1 MPLEPVNLALLVRD
15 IAERDGVRRANLLA
29 RRLDLAIRHLDVVRV
44 PRRDFLLNL
53 ALLDSLHAVGAF
65 LHHAAHAHRHVRVLR
80 ELNQVPLWIKFTVFF
95 LAIVQPRHT
104 PPGGILV
111 PAHQFPLAVG
121 TLVAGMER
129 AVVQVVVVV
138 EKGSRLALA
147 ILNTKRPAVVVVV
160 VEPTHL
166 VRAVIR
172 AVPGANA
179 AVVGHEVQPLLIMHR
194 GVHRADTLARRI
206 LAVLAGNTLIAHLRV
221 VLIPREIAVDPNPR
235 HLPANGNLMLAD
247 NRDVVLAL
255 AGHHAGVA
263 TDTGTKVDHHP
274 PLLALLVHLAGAVT
288 FPTKGLFVG
297 RCGEV
302 FVLIFLPR
310 ITRTLLGD
318 MRRVMGAVQVEVIDE
333 ILVAAEVVGVALAYD
348 RSAIHDALLLRASDL
363 VCCGRFYLLQRGSTG
378 KVRPAR
384 GPRPIGVE
392 SCHATD
398 PANPAPVTKR
408 HADDVVGHAGQ
419 QPNRPFHGL
428 AVHLEPVNF
437 LVKPTGVG
445 FEPKTPRKTAT
456 LFVELLKIEQ
466 VGRLFAQ
473 QLAGGLVAHQQHVVP
488 SDACDRVRRLEQPSV
503 VAPAAVVHAVVTIKS
518 NLVIPLDRRLRRL
531 GPSVPLS
538 SRRIPVIPPALHR
551 ARAVGEVTIVQELLP
566 FSVA

>member
-44 PRRDFLLNL
+44 SRRDFLLNL

-80 ELNQVPLWIKFTVFF
+80 ELDQVPLGIKFAVFF
-95 LAIVQPRHT
+95 LAVVQPRNAA
-104 PPGGILV
+104 PGGILV

-138 EKGSRLALA
+138 EKGPRLPLA

-166 VRAVIR
+166 VRAVVR
-172 AVPGANA
+172 AVTGANA

-263 TDTGTKVDHHP
+263 ADTGAQVDHHP
-274 PLLALLVHLAGAVT
+274 PLLALGIHQPRPVALAAEV
-288 FPTKGLFVG
+288 
-297 RCGEV
+297 V
-302 FVLIFLPR
+302 FVRRRGEIRPAFLPLV
-310 ITRTLLGD
+310 TRTLLGD
-318 MRRVMGAVQVEVIDE
+318 VRRVMGAVQVEVIDE

-348 RSAIHDALLLRASDL
+348 RSAIHDALLLRAGHFL
-363 VCCGRFYLLQRGSTG
+363 RLGRFNQLGSTG

-437 LVKPTGVG
+437 LVKPAGVG

-531 GPSVPLS
+531 GPSVPRS
-538 SRRIPVIPPALHR
+538 TRHIPVIPPALHR
-551 ARAVGEVTIVQELLP
+551 ARASGEESVVQELLP